1 MLSNVLSR
9 ADQEV
14 DAGGHFKAIWSLKI
28 PGSNPRWDEYLVC
41 LYDLTNL
48 DASVPVVRYRE
59 DVTHEFV
66 VVSLAPEVRVDF
78 SKTVFQQPT
87 LIPLTPPNHA
97 FQFKAESN
105 EAAASRIQVCVN
117 SLLLGTLPPN
127 DDPAGH
133 WEMLFVDGVRLGS

>member
-1 MLSNVLSR
+1 MLSKMQCRS
-9 ADQEV
+9 DQHINE
-14 DAGGHFKAIWSLKI
+14 DGHFKAIWSLKI
-28 PGSNPRWDEYLVC
+28 PDANPRWDEYLVC

-66 VVSLAPEVRVDF
+66 VVALAPEVRVDF
-78 SKTVFQQPT
+78 SKNVFEQPT

-105 EAAASRIQVCVN
+105 EAAVSRIQVCVN
-117 SLLLGTLPPN
+117 SLLAGTLSPE
-127 DDPAGH
+127 DDPLGN
-133 WEMLFVDGVRLGS
+133 WNMLFNDGVRLGP